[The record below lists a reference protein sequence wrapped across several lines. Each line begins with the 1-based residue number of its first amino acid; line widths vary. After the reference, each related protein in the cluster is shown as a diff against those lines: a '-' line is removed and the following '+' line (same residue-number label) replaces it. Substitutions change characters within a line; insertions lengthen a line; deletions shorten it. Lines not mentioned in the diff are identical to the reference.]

1 MERPGRR
8 ILLAVEPAVLEG
20 ALATMLSAGRSDQ
33 VVQTGRGRQGSA
45 EEYDAAVVSD
55 RLPDGVRAG
64 VVITLPDGRGN
75 GGTGTIRSGDR
86 VRDVEIAGA
95 ERVVEL
101 LAQHVPQR

>member
-1 MERPGRR
+1 M
-8 ILLAVEPAVLEG
+8 LA
-20 ALATMLSAGRSDQ
+20 AGSQDR
-33 VVQTGRGRQGSA
+33 VVQMGRERHGAQD
-45 EEYDAAVVSD
+45 YDAAVVSD

-75 GGTGTIRSGDR
+75 GGTGTIRSGNV

-101 LAQHVPQR
+101 LAQHVPPLT

>member
-20 ALATMLSAGRSDQ
+20 ALATMLSAGRADR
-33 VVQTGRGRQGSA
+33 VVDMGRGRHGSQ
-45 EEYDAAVVSD
+45 EYDAAVVSD
-55 RLPDGVRAG
+55 RLPHGVRAG

-75 GGTGTIRSGDR
+75 GGTGTIRSGDL

-101 LAQHVPQR
+101 LAQNVPQF